1 MSRYLHALRNALK
14 KVSFFGF
21 ELVIV
26 SIVLHSFMLF
36 FLFVVY
42 NPITS
47 SDKINLRECKIQF
60 LALQQQKIEKNI
72 VACNAGSLS
81 KPLQT
86 NKSTIKPTTTIKKQ
100 EIKKVPPK
108 KSVQPQKPVSKPTPP
123 KPPAPKPVPKKD
135 DTKKPEL
142 VKKEVVNKP
151 PAKKVASTEKPMSKI
166 MQQSNKPMEKEVAPL
181 IPDQIDIPFIDTNTL
196 LIMEYV
202 INEVQKWWSPI
213 PGLPEDIEV
222 ELDFCVG
229 DGGIISD
236 VNIIKSS
243 GVLVFDIQARNL
255 FSQADHQWP
264 RWAWGKTFELSL
276 PNKSEL

>member
-1 MSRYLHALRNALK
+1 MLRYLHALRNALK

-42 NPITS
+42 NPVTS

-60 LALQQQKIEKNI
+60 LALQQQKSEKNI
-72 VACNAGSLS
+72 VACNTGSSS
-81 KPLQT
+81 KLVQA

-100 EIKKVPPK
+100 ETKKVPPTK
-108 KSVQPQKPVSKPTPP
+108 VAQLQKPVSKATPP
-123 KPPAPKPVPKKD
+123 KPQVPKPEVK
-135 DTKKPEL
+135 KKPEL
-142 VKKEVVNKP
+142 
-151 PAKKVASTEKPMSKI
+151 AKKVTPTEKPTSKI
-166 MQQSNKPMEKEVAPL
+166 AQTEKPIQKEISASL
-181 IPDQIDIPFIDTNTL
+181 IPDQIEIPSIDTNTL

-255 FSQADHQWP
+255 FSQSDHQWP
-264 RWAWGKTFELSL
+264 RWAWGKMFELSL

>member
-1 MSRYLHALRNALK
+1 
-14 KVSFFGF
+14 
-21 ELVIV
+21 
-26 SIVLHSFMLF
+26 MLF

-42 NPITS
+42 NPVTS

-72 VACNAGSLS
+72 VACNAGSSS
-81 KPLQT
+81 KLVQT
-86 NKSTIKPTTTIKKQ
+86 DKSSIKPTTTIKKQ
-100 EIKKVPPK
+100 ETKKVPPK
-108 KSVQPQKPVSKPTPP
+108 KVAQSQKPVSKPTPP
-123 KPPAPKPVPKKD
+123 KPQLPKPEVK
-135 DTKKPEL
+135 KKPEL
-142 VKKEVVNKP
+142 VKKEVVNEP
-151 PAKKVASTEKPMSKI
+151 PAKKVAPTEKPTSKI
-166 MQQSNKPMEKEVAPL
+166 AQTEKSIQKEVSAPL
-181 IPDQIDIPFIDTNTL
+181 IPDQIDIPSIDTNTL

-229 DGGIISD
+229 ESGIISD

>member
-1 MSRYLHALRNALK
+1 
-14 KVSFFGF
+14 
-21 ELVIV
+21 
-26 SIVLHSFMLF
+26 MLF